1 MPLSPSIGGRL
12 NAPDT
17 PLLFRRWQPAGNG
30 ARAAVRRRAMD
41 FYASLAHCKF
51 RNQPVALS
59 EKTMALS
66 LRQINYFIATA
77 EAGKLSLAA
86 SQLGVSQSAVT
97 EAIKALEHE
106 TGVELLRRHAKGIE
120 LTFEGNQF
128 LRHARAVAAAVSDAA
143 QAPRQ
148 ARSGVS
154 GSFSLAM
161 TYTVAGYFLP
171 TPLARFCRIFPN
183 ARVNLFEMDRD
194 DIERKLVRGKIDLAV
209 ILTSNLNNA
218 DEIETEELIR
228 SRRRLWMAPNHRLLH
243 ARRVTFAS
251 IAPEPYIMLT
261 IDEAEKTAMRYW
273 THTPHRPNIVFRTSS
288 VEAVRSM
295 VATGAGVAILSDM
308 VFRPWSLEGD
318 RIEAR
323 TMQDSVPTM
332 DVGLAWKRESKVN
345 PCALAFRDF
354 CHNTYNASGGQSA

>member
-1 MPLSPSIGGRL
+1 MSLRGLAMLNGGSQTWTLNGYQGFMSSAAAVPAVSASAANPPSTVKPIVFIDCVMPLSPSIGGRL

-30 ARAAVRRRAMD
+30 ARAALRCRAMD
-41 FYASLAHCKF
+41 FCASLAHCKF

-59 EKTMALS
+59 EKAMALS

-106 TGVELLRRHAKGIE
+106 TGVALLRRHAKGIE

-161 TYTVAGYFLP
+161 TYTVA
-171 TPLARFCRIFPN
+171 
-183 ARVNLFEMDRD
+183 
-194 DIERKLVRGKIDLAV
+194 
-209 ILTSNLNNA
+209 
-218 DEIETEELIR
+218 
-228 SRRRLWMAPNHRLLH
+228 
-243 ARRVTFAS
+243 
-251 IAPEPYIMLT
+251 
-261 IDEAEKTAMRYW
+261 
-273 THTPHRPNIVFRTSS
+273 
-288 VEAVRSM
+288 
-295 VATGAGVAILSDM
+295 
-308 VFRPWSLEGD
+308 
-318 RIEAR
+318 
-323 TMQDSVPTM
+323 
-332 DVGLAWKRESKVN
+332 
-345 PCALAFRDF
+345 
-354 CHNTYNASGGQSA
+354 

>member
-1 MPLSPSIGGRL
+1 
-12 NAPDT
+12 
-17 PLLFRRWQPAGNG
+17 
-30 ARAAVRRRAMD
+30 
-41 FYASLAHCKF
+41 
-51 RNQPVALS
+51 
-59 EKTMALS
+59 MALS

-183 ARVNLFEMDRD
+183 VRVHLFEMDRP

-228 SRRRLWMAPNHRLLH
+228 SRRRLWVAPNHRLLH
-243 ARRVTFAS
+243 ARRVTLAS

-273 THTPHRPNIVFRTSS
+273 DRTPHRPNIVFRTSS

-332 DVGLAWKRESKVN
+332 DVGLAWKRDSKLGA
-345 PCALAFRDF
+345 CAQAFRDF
-354 CHNTYNASGGQSA
+354 CHNTYNASGGQAS

>member
-1 MPLSPSIGGRL
+1 
-12 NAPDT
+12 
-17 PLLFRRWQPAGNG
+17 
-30 ARAAVRRRAMD
+30 
-41 FYASLAHCKF
+41 
-51 RNQPVALS
+51 
-59 EKTMALS
+59 MALS

-128 LRHARAVAAAVSDAA
+128 LRHAPAGPAAVSCAA

-183 ARVNLFEMDRD
+183 VRVNLFEMDRD

-209 ILTSNLNNA
+209 ILTSNLNDA